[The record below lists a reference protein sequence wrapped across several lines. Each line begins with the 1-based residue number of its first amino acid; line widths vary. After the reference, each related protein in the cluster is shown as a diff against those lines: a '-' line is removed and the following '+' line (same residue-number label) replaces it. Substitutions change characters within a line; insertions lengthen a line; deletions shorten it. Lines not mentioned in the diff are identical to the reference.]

1 MSYTATGM
9 SVQEPTAA
17 ELVREVEVRHAA
29 GASPRDIARA
39 LGLRPAVVTSIV
51 RRAAARRAAETRTAA
66 GIYQLKVTLED
77 VSPPIWPRF
86 QVPGRI
92 SLAGLHLVLQI
103 VMGWENDHLYQFQVG
118 RRVIGVSGD
127 GFSPVERLFGG
138 SNKKGDA
145 RAVELRS
152 VAPEKGARLTYVYD
166 FGDNWCH
173 EVLVERTTCPD
184 GDPDRAVCPW
194 RGSAPVPPR
203 TAAASGATR
212 RCWRPSPI
220 PRTRRWPSA
229 VHGSARTAT
238 PTDSTSPR
246 SPPGSASSIPSGLI
260 ADLRPLGRAGPA
272 ARPDPEATI
281 DAVSDRVADL
291 KIPPGPAAEGDG
303 CRGDGGPLLRCTPGS
318 RVCGALPPADRAAGP
333 QATLAPC
340 RR

>member
-77 VSPPIWPRF
+77 VSPPIWRRF
-86 QVPGRI
+86 QVPGRF

-118 RRVIGVSGD
+118 RRVIGESGD

-138 SNKKGDA
+138 SSKKEDA

-152 VAPEKGARLTYVYD
+152 VAPKEGARLTYVYD

-173 EVLVERTTCPD
+173 EVLVEQTTCPD
-184 GDPDRAVCPW
+184 GDPDRAVCLAGE
-194 RGSAPVPPR
+194 RACPPEDCGGVWGYDEVL
-203 TAAASGATR
+203 AA
-212 RCWRPSPI
+212 
-220 PRTRRWPSA
+220 
-229 VHGSARTAT
+229 
-238 PTDSTSPR
+238 
-246 SPPGSASSIPSGLI
+246 I
-260 ADLRPLGRAGPA
+260 ADPKNPALAERRAWLGRNYQPERFDPAGVT
-272 ARPDPEATI
+272 ARLRRFNPVRT
-281 DAVSDRVADL
+281 DR
-291 KIPPGPAAEGDG
+291 
-303 CRGDGGPLLRCTPGS
+303 
-318 RVCGALPPADRAAGP
+318 
-333 QATLAPC
+333 
-340 RR
+340 